1 MRITGILAITV
12 GCLAAS
18 GVALAQQAISA
29 KSGMINYIEGRVLL
43 DGKPVEMKFANFPA
57 VSRQSELR
65 TEEGRAEVLLGP
77 GVFLRMGENSA
88 FKMVSDRISD
98 TQLEFL
104 EGAMVIECAQFGK
117 DESVAITYKD
127 ARVTLEKNGVYRF
140 DDQPPRLMVYD
151 GEAKVMLG
159 GQAQI
164 VRKSR
169 TLALEGEA
177 VAEKFD
183 SKAGDALFRWAGR
196 RAEYLALA
204 NVSAARSADQY
215 GSWGSNGW
223 IFNPYFG
230 MYTFLPMGGFYDSFW
245 GYRYWSPET
254 VYNVYAVAPR
264 YSGGGVPART
274 VTGTQ
279 ATSAATRSSVTGT
292 RASSPGHISSTST
305 VAAPHASV
313 GAAASSGS
321 ASHPTR

>member
-1 MRITGILAITV
+1 MRITGILAITA

-65 TEEGRAEVLLGP
+65 TEEGRAEILLGP

-117 DESVAITYKD
+117 DESVVITYKD

-169 TLALEGEA
+169 TVALEGEA

-230 MYTFLPMGGFYDSFW
+230 MYTFLPMGSAGSNGCSLDQFS
-245 GYRYWSPET
+245 
-254 VYNVYAVAPR
+254 YAGR
-264 YSGGGVPART
+264 LLSDRLSNTSGGPDVGRRKMGNRGSKAPKHPLACP
-274 VTGTQ
+274 
-279 ATSAATRSSVTGT
+279 ATRCDQLRCLV
-292 RASSPGHISSTST
+292 PGFLL
-305 VAAPHASV
+305 
-313 GAAASSGS
+313 
-321 ASHPTR
+321 